1 MIRKFILATALLIAT
16 TSLAGADENINP
28 KAMHIYKTP
37 WCGCCQVWTDA
48 MKKAGYKV
56 TIENV
61 EDLSVIKKLAGVP
74 DKLESCHT
82 AQLGDYTLE
91 GHVPLEAIQ
100 RLMTERPK
108 IKGLAVPGMPQGSLG
123 MGYDPSAK
131 YENYSFTNDRSNEP
145 QVFYKAGA

>member
-1 MIRKFILATALLIAT
+1 
-16 TSLAGADENINP
+16 
-28 KAMHIYKTP
+28 
-37 WCGCCQVWTDA
+37 

-100 RLMTERPK
+100 RLMTTRPK
-108 IKGLAVPGMPQGSLG
+108 IQGLAVPGMPQGSLG

-131 YENYSFTNDRSNEP
+131 YEVYSFTNNRSNEP
-145 QVFYKAGA
+145 QVFYKAGE

>member
-1 MIRKFILATALLIAT
+1 MTRKLVLATALLVAT
-16 TSLAGADENINP
+16 TSLAGADEKSNS

-82 AQLGDYTLE
+82 AQLGHYTLE

-131 YENYSFTNDRSNEP
+131 YEVYSFTNSRSNEP
-145 QVFYKAGA
+145 QVFYKAGE